1 MREIA
6 DRVYVLGTRAHN
18 FYLVRSGDELTM
30 VDAGCSKEWKYVA
43 DGVEKIG
50 LNIDAIKSVIVT
62 HAHSDHFGLATRAE
76 TESIDIHV
84 HHDEETRALG
94 RYRGR
99 FSASSRDMPVWRPH
113 VLRMFVPM
121 MLRGVTDLAF
131 PDHVTTFG
139 DEEELD
145 VPGRPVAIHTPGHT
159 EGHAMFHLPD
169 RGVLFTGDGLATM
182 NLLRGGQDG
191 PQVLDEVFNLD
202 QDQTYASLQHIEEI
216 DAGTLLPGHGPKWT
230 GSPAVAAQHARARR
244 TGAS

>member
-94 RYRGR
+94 RYRGGSR
-99 FSASSRDMPVWRPH
+99 RAPGICRSGARTFCVCSSR
-113 VLRMFVPM
+113 
-121 MLRGVTDLAF
+121 
-131 PDHVTTFG
+131 
-139 DEEELD
+139 
-145 VPGRPVAIHTPGHT
+145 
-159 EGHAMFHLPD
+159 
-169 RGVLFTGDGLATM
+169 
-182 NLLRGGQDG
+182 
-191 PQVLDEVFNLD
+191 
-202 QDQTYASLQHIEEI
+202 
-216 DAGTLLPGHGPKWT
+216 
-230 GSPAVAAQHARARR
+230 
-244 TGAS
+244 